1 MGYAVELSF
10 DIRKLT
16 GITKRHDELSCLADR
31 FNCSC
36 FYSTYEAEGV
46 GGRISRSESIH
57 VVMFDENDGDNV
69 IDFVKDVRKCKLAY
83 IDCVYRDDYS
93 CDLLYASPKYLKL
106 LDKPTSLKVRR
117 NLRERSKSEEFTA
130 NIKSAVQTS
139 C

>member
-1 MGYAVELSF
+1 
-10 DIRKLT
+10 
-16 GITKRHDELSCLADR
+16 
-31 FNCSC
+31 
-36 FYSTYEAEGV
+36 
-46 GGRISRSESIH
+46 
-57 VVMFDENDGDNV
+57 MFDENDGDNV
-69 IDFVKDVRKCKLAY
+69 IAFVKDVRKCKMAY
-83 IDCVYRDDYS
+83 VDCVYRDDCS